1 MFKTSKIALAAV
13 LALGTAGFSAA
24 QDTQPQVRMA
34 RDLVAAASA
43 FETYTRTAGAI
54 DADFAGPK
62 AVAGAV
68 RVAASHEPH
77 QIEAGMIAYAAMAA
91 LQDEGF
97 VDSVQRIAADRG
109 AREAM
114 VRQLM
119 DDPEAAVGL
128 PGAEGA
134 AARARSALLR
144 QVEPLLADGARVKQ
158 AAYDIQHHEWS
169 KVMVGD
175 ARERL
180 ALVKQLAAQ
189 TFSPSEADATRLY
202 QALTARSERREAAPV
217 SPVVARGLALAALAL
232 AGEAGEENREALRPL
247 VTDVRSAECMRMAKL
262 NLFQCMAVAGPHYED
277 VFCISQHAMLEAG
290 RCMAQ
295 AAGADAAPRPVE
307 TADARSLLIP
317 VARGRSHN
325 QSPVPAGER

>member
-1 MFKTSKIALAAV
+1 MFTRSKIALAAV
-13 LALGTAGFSAA
+13 LALGTAGLSAA

-34 RDLVAAASA
+34 RHLVAAASA

-54 DADFAGPK
+54 DANFAGPK

-91 LQDEGF
+91 LQDEAF
-97 VDSVQRIAADRG
+97 VAGVQRIAADPRS
-109 AREAM
+109 RQAM
-114 VRQLM
+114 VRDLI
-119 DDPEAAVGL
+119 DNPDAAVGL
-128 PGAEGA
+128 PGAGGA
-134 AARARSALLR
+134 AARARAALLR

-169 KVMVGD
+169 KAMVGD

-180 ALVKQLAAQ
+180 ALVKRLATQ
-189 TFSPSEADATRLY
+189 TYQPTGDDADRLY
-202 QALTARSERREAAPV
+202 QALTAHAERRAAAPA

-232 AGEAGEENREALRPL
+232 AGEAGDENAEALRPV

-290 RCMAQ
+290 KCMAQ
-295 AAGADAAPRPVE
+295 AAGAEAAPRSVE
-307 TADARSLLIP
+307 TADARSMLIP
-317 VARGRSHN
+317 IAHAERRMQN
-325 QSPVPAGER
+325 RIPAGER